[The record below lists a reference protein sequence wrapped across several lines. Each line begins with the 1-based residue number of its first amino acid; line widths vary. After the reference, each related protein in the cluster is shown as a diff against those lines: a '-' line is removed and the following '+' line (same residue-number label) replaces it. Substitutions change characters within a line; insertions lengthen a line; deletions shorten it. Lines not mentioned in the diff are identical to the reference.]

1 MFIIYFSMNYYN
13 LIRFILIK
21 YNIKII
27 NINLYKYKSI
37 LKITKNKHDTQSDII
52 NICEYYYFVY

>member
-13 LIRFILIK
+13 LIRIFLIK

-27 NINLYKYKSI
+27 NINVYNQKSI
-37 LKITKNKHDTQSDII
+37 LKINKNKHDTQSDII
-52 NICEYYYFVY
+52 NISEYYYFVY